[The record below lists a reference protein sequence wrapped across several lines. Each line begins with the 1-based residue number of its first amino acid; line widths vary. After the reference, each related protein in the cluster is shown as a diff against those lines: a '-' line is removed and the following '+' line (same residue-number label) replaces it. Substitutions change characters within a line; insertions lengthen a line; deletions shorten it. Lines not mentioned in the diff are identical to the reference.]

1 MIKRLAI
8 IVLGAGLCLSC
19 ANAQRPQTPKEP
31 YPYVTEEVSFA
42 NEAEGATL
50 SGTLTY
56 PVMHHI
62 YPQGSIPVVLMVTGS
77 GAQDRNEELFGHK
90 PFLVIAD
97 YLAKKGI
104 ASLRYDDRGVGGSK
118 GPTDNTTSLNNK
130 ADALA
135 GIDYL
140 RSLGKFGKVGVLGHS
155 EGGSIAFMMGA
166 EGSVDFLISLA
177 GPAADGITML
187 VGQNRAILPLAGV
200 KGQTL
205 NDYCTA
211 LEQVLKDVV
220 ADQIGDNHKQHV
232 EEIINSKSLELPGAL
247 EANLVAVI
255 KQMNPWMVWTLA
267 YNPEEDIKKIGC
279 PAMAINGSLDKQV
292 VSKDNIPLLEKNLTG
307 NEKNF
312 IKEYPG
318 LNHLFQPCNE
328 STAMSYQ
335 FIAETISEEVL
346 EDIAKWITSVK

>member
-1 MIKRLAI
+1 MIRRLALSLI
-8 IVLGAGLCLSC
+8 ACLSISC

-31 YPYVTEEVSFA
+31 FPYVTEEVSFT

-104 ASLRYDDRGVGGSK
+104 ASLRYDDRGVGKST

-135 GIDYL
+135 GIEYL

-166 EGSVDFLISLA
+166 EGSVDFLVSLA
-177 GPAADGITML
+177 GPATDGITML
-187 VGQNRAILPLAGV
+187 VGQNRAILPLAGI
-200 KGQTL
+200 KGQAL

-211 LEQVLKDVV
+211 FEQVLRDVV
-220 ADQIGDNHKQHV
+220 AGRIGEDHREHV
-232 EEIINSKSLELPGAL
+232 KEIITSKNLDIPGVL
-247 EANLVAVI
+247 EANLTEVI

-267 YNPEEDIKKIGC
+267 YNPEEDIKKISC

-292 VSKDNIPLLEKNLTG
+292 VSKDNIPQLEKNLTG
-307 NEKNF
+307 NDKNL

-318 LNHLFQPCNE
+318 LNHLFQPCDE
-328 STAMSYQ
+328 KTAMSYQ

-346 EDIAKWITSVK
+346 EDIAQWITALK